1 MIENKTGTVI
11 FLGEIEEVSERF
23 SKRLVVIDT
32 TEVGRDGQAYEN
44 CFPCEFSNNRISMLD
59 GIAVGQQITL
69 AYTLQGKEHNGR
81 YYLQARGF
89 SATPAVQQ
97 QAPFPPQQ
105 GYGQPQGYQQG
116 YPQQAP
122 QGYAQPQQ
130 QYQQQAPAPQPA
142 PFPGYPT
149 YSAGSRP
156 YGTPENWNQPQQQP
170 APGGQELPWQH

>member
-59 GIAVGQQITL
+59 GIAVGQQVTL

-97 QAPFPPQQ
+97 QQHYPSQM
-105 GYGQPQGYQQG
+105 GQRPQGGYSQQAQG
-116 YPQQAP
+116 YPQPAP
-122 QGYAQPQQ
+122 QGYGQPQQ
-130 QYQQQAPAPQPA
+130 QYQQAPAPQGYPQQPYVPGGYSPA
-142 PFPGYPT
+142 P
-149 YSAGSRP
+149 
-156 YGTPENWNQPQQQP
+156 QPQYPQQ
-170 APGGQELPWQH
+170 APGNDLPWQH